1 MLKCI
6 FWNVRGMRKRGMGS
20 YVRDLLREN
29 KSDFICVQKTMMQ
42 DVYEKWLRKF
52 DTSGNFL

>member
-1 MLKCI
+1 MLKGL

-29 KSDFICVQKTMMQ
+29 KFDFICVQEIMM
-42 DVYEKWLRKF
+42 
-52 DTSGNFL
+52 